1 VTPRIDRRLLAASPR
16 GRGMVAG
23 ASAAAL
29 AGGLL
34 LIAQTVLVA
43 RMIASAFG
51 GEGAAGLAGPA
62 LVVALVL
69 AARGALAW
77 ATETGG
83 RLAAQRLMSALRLQL
98 AARRLAAPVPLDDAE
113 SAAVA
118 TAAVAGADELEAY
131 FARYLPQLL
140 LAVAV
145 PPAVLLVAALTDR
158 TSALVMLLT
167 LPLIPIFMVLIGR
180 LAEARARARW
190 QELTTLS
197 GHFLDVLGGL
207 TTLRAFNR
215 GEAQAERIA
224 EVDERYRGATMETL
238 RVAFLSGA
246 VLDLAAVLGTALVAV
261 TLGVRLDDGRVGLE
275 PALIVLMLTPELYA
289 PLRGLGAQFHASADG
304 LAAAER
310 ILAQIDGSPAPRPSE
325 RRTAVP
331 DIARFG
337 VSLEAVSFAYPAR
350 PQPVIR
356 GLSLEIGP
364 CETVA
369 LTGPS
374 GSGKSTLAALV
385 LGFVQ
390 PAEGAVRC
398 GPLELSRAD
407 GDLWRTQIAWLPQ
420 RPSLFTGSVADA
432 IRLGHPAAS
441 RREIAAAARAGG
453 ADAFIRRL
461 PQGYDTPVG
470 EGGRQL
476 SLGEVRRLALA
487 RALIRQ
493 APLLILDEPTADLD
507 AEAAAIVTAAI
518 EQAGADRALLVI
530 SHRPEPVAVAGRVA
544 RVESGQIAARPV
556 VPA

>member
-1 VTPRIDRRLLAASPR
+1 
-16 GRGMVAG
+16 
-23 ASAAAL
+23 
-29 AGGLL
+29 
-34 LIAQTVLVA
+34 
-43 RMIASAFG
+43 
-51 GEGAAGLAGPA
+51 
-62 LVVALVL
+62 
-69 AARGALAW
+69 
-77 ATETGG
+77 
-83 RLAAQRLMSALRLQL
+83 
-98 AARRLAAPVPLDDAE
+98 
-113 SAAVA
+113 
-118 TAAVAGADELEAY
+118 
-131 FARYLPQLL
+131 
-140 LAVAV
+140 
-145 PPAVLLVAALTDR
+145 
-158 TSALVMLLT
+158 
-167 LPLIPIFMVLIGR
+167 
-180 LAEARARARW
+180 
-190 QELTTLS
+190 
-197 GHFLDVLGGL
+197 
-207 TTLRAFNR
+207 
-215 GEAQAERIA
+215 
-224 EVDERYRGATMETL
+224 
-238 RVAFLSGA
+238 
-246 VLDLAAVLGTALVAV
+246 
-261 TLGVRLDDGRVGLE
+261 
-275 PALIVLMLTPELYA
+275 
-289 PLRGLGAQFHASADG
+289 
-304 LAAAER
+304 
-310 ILAQIDGSPAPRPSE
+310 
-325 RRTAVP
+325 VP

-385 LGFVQ
+385 LGFVE

>member
-1 VTPRIDRRLLAASPR
+1 VSARIDRRLLAADPR
-16 GRGMVAG
+16 GRAMVAG

-29 AGGLL
+29 TGGLL

-43 RMIASAFG
+43 RMIASAFAG
-51 GEGAAGLAGPA
+51 DGAAALAGPA
-62 LVVALVL
+62 LAVALLV
-69 AARGALAW
+69 AVRGLLAW
-77 ATETGG
+77 TSETGG

-98 AARRLAAPVPLDDAE
+98 AERRLAAPVPLDNAE

-140 LAVAV
+140 LAVMV
-145 PPAVLLVAALTDR
+145 PPAVLLVAALTDLE
-158 TSALVMLLT
+158 SAFVMLLT
-167 LPLIPIFMVLIGR
+167 LPLVPIFMVLIGR

-224 EVDERYRGATMETL
+224 EVDERYRGATMATL

-246 VLDLAAVLGTALVAV
+246 VLDLAAVVGTALVAV
-261 TLGVRLDDGRVGLE
+261 TLGVRLDDGGVGLE

-310 ILAQIDGSPAPRPSE
+310 MLAQIDATPTPAQRG
-325 RRTAVP
+325 TALP
-331 DIARFG
+331 EIARFG
-337 VSLEAVSFAYPAR
+337 VSLESVTFAYPAR
-350 PQPVIR
+350 PQSVIR
-356 GLSLEIGP
+356 GLSLEIAPG
-364 CETVA
+364 ETVA
-369 LTGPS
+369 VTGPS
-374 GSGKSTLAALV
+374 GSGKSTLAALL

-398 GPLELSRAD
+398 GELDLTRCD

-420 RPSLFTGSVADA
+420 RPSLFAGSVADA
-432 IRLGHPAAS
+432 IRLGDPFAS
-441 RREIAAAARAGG
+441 RREVAAAARASG
-453 ADAFIRRL
+453 ADVSIRLL

-476 SLGEVRRLALA
+476 SLGEVRRVALA

-507 AEAAAIVTAAI
+507 AEAAAVVTAAI
-518 EQAGADRALLVI
+518 ERAGQDRAVLVI
-530 SHRPEPVAVAGRVA
+530 THRPEPAAIADRVL
-544 RVESGQIAARPV
+544 RVESGRIAAAPG